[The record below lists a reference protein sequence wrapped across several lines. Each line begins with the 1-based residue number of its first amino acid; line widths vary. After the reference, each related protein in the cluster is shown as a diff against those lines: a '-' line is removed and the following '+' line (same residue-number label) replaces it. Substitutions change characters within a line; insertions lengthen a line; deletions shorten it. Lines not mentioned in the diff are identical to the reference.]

1 VTIRVRITL
10 VTLLAIALVTG
21 VLVFNGYL
29 LQRTSDERFVKVS
42 LNAKQVLWD
51 QILERH
57 ASEMRAYTKAI
68 TRDRTTQNAVRSGDL
83 AALQE
88 QVNTTHN
95 LFQSDGTLDRL
106 QIFDPAGNYLAAAPQ
121 RFSGGTTKDVVRQ
134 VAQEGKVLNTTVRDD
149 DGQWQA
155 VLAFPLYVRGKLKAV
170 VVYGRDIQRI
180 LDDFQ
185 AGDASDAFFVD
196 TAGQIRHGASANEQG
211 NVAIPNHPINEG
223 GMEVVESD
231 GSYRVNILAPVH
243 NHAGEVVGALI
254 SSQDQ
259 TRTYGTQR
267 RIKAASAG
275 VILLVVVVLA
285 VGLSL
290 YFNYLFR
297 PIGQVVDVMNAIAGG
312 DLNCAIPQRKTKDE
326 TAQLTQGLCAMVDH
340 LQNLLGE
347 ITRST
352 DELGNA
358 AGQLTGVAQRSSQR
372 IATQRQETDQVATA
386 VNEMAATVQEVA
398 RNAAEAAAA
407 TAEASQKAGEGQSVV
422 QQTIGSIGTL
432 AGDVQRA
439 GEVIAKLQQE
449 SQGVGSVLDVIST
462 IAEQTNLLALN
473 AAIEAARAGDKGRGF
488 AVVADEV
495 RTLAGRT
502 QESTEEIKQMI
513 DRLQKEANAAVS
525 VVEKNQISSTETVN
539 LAHQAEQALEAITR
553 SIVKVTEMTTQ
564 IATAAEQQS
573 TVAEMIS
580 ANVTTIAHLSVE
592 AEEVTHDTAQSV
604 DGLTRLGENLK
615 GLVHRFRL

>member
-1 VTIRVRITL
+1 VTIRIRITL

-29 LQRTSDERFVKVS
+29 LQRTSDERFVQVS
-42 LNAKQVLWD
+42 LNAKQVLWN

-106 QIFDPAGNYLAAAPQ
+106 QILDPAGNYLASAAQ
-121 RFSGGTTKDVVRQ
+121 RFSGRTDKNIVRL

-149 DGQWQA
+149 DGEWQA

-196 TAGQIRHGASANEQG
+196 AAGQIQHGAKANEQKS
-211 NVAIPNHPINEG
+211 VAIPDHPIDEG

-231 GSYRVNILAPVH
+231 GRYRVNILAPVR
-243 NHAGEVVGALI
+243 NHAGEVVGALV

-259 TRTYGTQR
+259 TQTYQAQL
-267 RIKAASAG
+267 RIKGASVAA
-275 VILLVVVVLA
+275 VLLLVVVLA
-285 VGLSL
+285 AGLFW
-290 YFNYLFR
+290 YFKYLFR
-297 PIGQVVDVMNAIAGG
+297 PIGQVVQVMNAIAEG
-312 DLNCAIPQRKTKDE
+312 DLNCAIPQRDTKDE
-326 TAQLTQGLCAMVDH
+326 TAQLIQGLRAMVNH

-352 DELGNA
+352 DELGRA
-358 AGQLTGVAQRSSQR
+358 AEGLTGVAQRSNQR

-398 RNAAEAAAA
+398 RNAAEAATA
-407 TAEASQKAGEGQSVV
+407 TAEASRKADEGQSVV

-513 DRLQKEANAAVS
+513 ERLQKEANAAVS
-525 VVEKNQISSTETVN
+525 VVEKNQVSSAETVN
-539 LAHQAEQALEAITR
+539 LAHQAEQALDSITR
-553 SIVKVTEMTTQ
+553 SIAKVTEMTTQ
-564 IATAAEQQS
+564 IATAAEQQA

-604 DGLTRLGENLK
+604 DGLTRLGENLR